1 MRRFLVV
8 MRCLLFLVPLG
19 LLGCVLPVEYKGG
32 TYTGELVNG
41 VLRGQGTFTFDKG
54 TILGEWIFDKPW
66 KAVLHSSS
74 GKCLFSYKEGVP
86 QI

>member
-1 MRRFLVV
+1 MKRLLQILLLVFSV
-8 MRCLLFLVPLG
+8 GVGAETIQYRD
-19 LLGCVLPVEYKGG
+19 G

-74 GKCLFSYKEGVP
+74 GKCLFSYKDGVP